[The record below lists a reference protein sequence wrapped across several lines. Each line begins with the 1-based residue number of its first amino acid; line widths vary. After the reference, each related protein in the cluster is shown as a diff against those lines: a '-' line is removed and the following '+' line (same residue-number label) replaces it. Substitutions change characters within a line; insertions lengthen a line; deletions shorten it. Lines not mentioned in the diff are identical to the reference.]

1 MIFFRFTIF
10 KINFND
16 IIIKHLRCGWA
27 RDTKRGFA
35 ERMKKIFKLKEHN
48 TNFKTELIAGLTSF
62 FAAVYI
68 IVVNASILSDGGIS
82 QEPLIIAT
90 VFASFI
96 GCLLVALISNTPL
109 VVMPG
114 MGINALFT
122 YTIILGMG
130 LTFNQALA
138 SVVIAGI
145 LFLLVAITPLSKILD
160 KSIPNSIK
168 ESITIGIGLFITFLG
183 LQKSGLIISDP
194 TTFVKIGDL
203 SDPRILFFMFI
214 LILTL
219 VLFAKNIPG
228 SFLISIVTGTIIA
241 ITLKFVDTSNLTFSL
256 PNFSEY
262 KSIFFNIDLSEIM
275 NIKFWISTFSLTLVI
290 VFENIGLLHGQINGL
305 LKAPEKQN
313 KALNSIALSTIACG
327 FLGTSPSVST
337 VEGTAGI
344 AAGGKTGLTS
354 LISGI
359 LLLLTLI
366 LIPFV
371 NIIPN
376 EVIAP
381 ILIILG
387 SLMIK
392 GIVHIDFNDISEAI
406 PSFLIIVLI
415 PLTFSI
421 IDGIAF
427 GFISYVIMKIATKK
441 YKDISIVMY
450 LIAFTFVIY
459 LLLSTI

>member
-1 MIFFRFTIF
+1 ME
-10 KINFND
+10 K
-16 IIIKHLRCGWA
+16 L
-27 RDTKRGFA
+27 
-35 ERMKKIFKLKEHN
+35 FKLKEHK

-68 IVVNASILSDGGIS
+68 VVVNASILSDGGIS

-90 VFASFI
+90 VLASFI
-96 GCLLVALISNTPL
+96 GCLLVAFISNTPL
-109 VVMPG
+109 VIMPG

-122 YTIILGMG
+122 YTIVLGLG
-130 LTFNQALA
+130 LTFNQALG
-138 SVVIAGI
+138 SVVIAGL
-145 LFLLVAITPLSKILD
+145 LFLIIAITPVSNILD
-160 KSIPNSIK
+160 KSIPNSLK

-194 TTFVKIGDL
+194 STFVKIGDL
-203 SDPRILFFMFI
+203 SDSRIIFFIFIFI
-214 LILTL
+214 LTVI
-219 VLFAKNIPG
+219 LFAKNIPG
-228 SFLISIVTGTIIA
+228 SFLISIITGTSIA
-241 ITLKFVDTSNLTFSL
+241 ILFKFVDVSNLNFTL
-256 PNFSEY
+256 PNFNEY
-262 KSIFFNIDLSEIM
+262 QKIFFNIDLSEIL
-275 NIKFWISTFSLTLVI
+275 NYKFWIATFSLTLVL

-305 LKAPEKQN
+305 LKTPKKQN

-327 FLGTSPSVST
+327 LLGTSPSVST

-344 AAGGKTGLTS
+344 AAGGKTGLS
-354 LISGI
+354 SLVSGFLLLIS
-359 LLLLTLI
+359 LLF
-366 LIPFV
+366 IPFI

-381 ILIILG
+381 ILIIIG

-406 PSFLIIVLI
+406 PNFLIIVLI

-427 GFISYVIMKIATKK
+427 GFISYTIMKIATKK
-441 YKDISIVMY
+441 SKDISVTMYIVSFIFILY
-450 LIAFTFVIY
+450 FILN
-459 LLLSTI
+459 TI

>member
-1 MIFFRFTIF
+1 MD
-10 KINFND
+10 K
-16 IIIKHLRCGWA
+16 L
-27 RDTKRGFA
+27 
-35 ERMKKIFKLKEHN
+35 FKLKEHK
-48 TNFKTELIAGLTSF
+48 TNFKTELVAGLTSF

-68 IVVNASILSDGGIS
+68 IVVNASILSDGGIA

-90 VFASFI
+90 VLASFI
-96 GCLLVALISNTPL
+96 GCLLVAIISNTPL

-122 YTIILGMG
+122 YTIILSMG
-130 LTFNQALA
+130 LTFNQALG
-138 SVVIAGI
+138 SVVIAGL
-145 LFLLVAITPLSKILD
+145 LFLVIAITPLSKILD
-160 KSIPNSIK
+160 KAIPNSLK

-194 TTFVKIGDL
+194 STIVKIGDL
-203 SDPRILFFMFI
+203 SNPRILFFIFI
-214 LILTL
+214 FLLT
-219 VLFAKNIPG
+219 VILFAKNITG

-241 ITLKFVDTSNLTFSL
+241 ILLKFVDVSNLTFSL

-262 KSIFFNIDLSEIM
+262 RNIFFNIDLSEIL
-275 NIKFWISTFSLTLVI
+275 NIKFWIATFSLTLVI
-290 VFENIGLLHGQINGL
+290 VFENIGLLHGQVNGL
-305 LKAPEKQN
+305 LNAPKKNN
-313 KALNSIALSTIACG
+313 KALSSIALSTIACG

-354 LISGI
+354 LISG
-359 LLLLTLI
+359 LLLLISLI
-366 LIPFV
+366 FIPFI

-381 ILIILG
+381 ILIIIG

-427 GFISYVIMKIATKK
+427 GFISYTIMKIATKK

-450 LIAFTFVIY
+450 LISFTFIIY
-459 LLLSTI
+459 LLLNTI

>member
-1 MIFFRFTIF
+1 M
-10 KINFND
+10 D
-16 IIIKHLRCGWA
+16 
-27 RDTKRGFA
+27 
-35 ERMKKIFKLKEHN
+35 KIFKLKEHN

-90 VFASFI
+90 VLASFI
-96 GCLLVALISNTPL
+96 GCLLVAFIINTPL
-109 VVMPG
+109 IIMPG

-122 YTIILGMG
+122 YTIVLGMG
-130 LTFNQALA
+130 LTFNQALG
-138 SVVIAGI
+138 SVFISGL
-145 LFLLVAITPLSKILD
+145 LFLIIAITPLSKILD
-160 KSIPNSIK
+160 KSIPSSLK

-183 LQKSGLIISDP
+183 FQKSGLIISDP
-194 TTFVKIGDL
+194 STLVKIGDI
-203 SDPRILFFMFI
+203 SNPKIIFFIFIFI
-214 LILTL
+214 LTII
-219 VLFAKNIPG
+219 LFAKNIPG
-228 SFLISIVTGTIIA
+228 NFLISIIVGTIIA
-241 ITLKFVDTSNLTFSL
+241 ILFKFVDLSSLNFEL
-256 PNFSEY
+256 PNFNQYRE
-262 KSIFFNIDLSEIM
+262 IFFNIDLSEFF
-275 NIKFWISTFSLTLVI
+275 NSKFWISTFSLTLVL

-305 LKAPEKQN
+305 LKSPKKQS
-313 KALNSIALSTIACG
+313 KALNSIALSTIACSL
-327 FLGTSPSVST
+327 LGTSPSVST

-354 LISGI
+354 CITGI
-359 LLLLTLI
+359 LLLVSLLF
-366 LIPFV
+366 IPFI

-381 ILIILG
+381 ILIVIG

-406 PSFLIIVLI
+406 PCFLIIVLI

-427 GFISYVIMKIATKK
+427 GFISYTIMKLATKK
-441 YKDISIVMY
+441 DKEISVTMY
-450 LIAFTFVIY
+450 IISFIFIFYFILNSI
-459 LLLSTI
+459 

>member
-1 MIFFRFTIF
+1 MGGRG
-10 KINFND
+10 K
-16 IIIKHLRCGWA
+16 K
-27 RDTKRGFA
+27 KRGFT
-35 ERMKKIFKLKEHN
+35 ERMDKIFKLKEHN

-90 VFASFI
+90 VLASFI
-96 GCLLVALISNTPL
+96 GCLLVAFISNTPL
-109 VVMPG
+109 IIMPG

-122 YTIILGMG
+122 YTIVLGMG
-130 LTFNQALA
+130 LTFNQALG
-138 SVVIAGI
+138 SVFISGL
-145 LFLLVAITPLSKILD
+145 LFLIIAITPLSKILD
-160 KSIPNSIK
+160 KSIPSSLK

-183 LQKSGLIISDP
+183 FQKSGLIISDP
-194 TTFVKIGDL
+194 STLVKIGDI
-203 SDPRILFFMFI
+203 SNPKIIFFIFIFI
-214 LILTL
+214 LTII
-219 VLFAKNIPG
+219 LFAKNIPG
-228 SFLISIVTGTIIA
+228 NFLISIIAGTIIA
-241 ITLKFVDTSNLTFSL
+241 ILFKFVDLSSLNFEL
-256 PNFSEY
+256 PNFNQYRE
-262 KSIFFNIDLSEIM
+262 IFFNIDLSEFF
-275 NIKFWISTFSLTLVI
+275 NSKFWISTFSLTLVL

-305 LKAPEKQN
+305 LKSPKKQS
-313 KALNSIALSTIACG
+313 KALNSIALSTIACSL
-327 FLGTSPSVST
+327 LGTSPSVST

-354 LISGI
+354 CITGI
-359 LLLLTLI
+359 LLLVSLLF
-366 LIPFV
+366 IPFI

-381 ILIILG
+381 ILIVIG

-406 PSFLIIVLI
+406 PCFLIIVLI

-427 GFISYVIMKIATKK
+427 GFISYTIMKLATKK
-441 YKDISIVMY
+441 DKEISVTMY
-450 LIAFTFVIY
+450 IISFIFIFYFILNSI
-459 LLLSTI
+459 

>member
-1 MIFFRFTIF
+1 MD
-10 KINFND
+10 K
-16 IIIKHLRCGWA
+16 LL
-27 RDTKRGFA
+27 
-35 ERMKKIFKLKEHN
+35 KLKEHN

-68 IVVNASILSDGGIS
+68 IVVNASILSDGGIE

-90 VFASFI
+90 VLASFI
-96 GCLLVALISNTPL
+96 GCLLVAIISNTPL
-109 VVMPG
+109 VIMPG

-122 YTIILGMG
+122 YTIVLGMG
-130 LTFNQALA
+130 LTFNQALG
-138 SVVIAGI
+138 SVFIAGV

-160 KSIPNSIK
+160 KSIPNSLK

-194 TTFVKIGDL
+194 STIVKIGDL
-203 SDPRILFFMFI
+203 SNPRILFFLFIFI
-214 LILTL
+214 LTVI
-219 VLFAKNIPG
+219 LFAKNVPG
-228 SFLISIVTGTIIA
+228 SFLISIISGTILA
-241 ITLKFVDTSNLTFSL
+241 ILFKFVDTSNLTFSL
-256 PNFSEY
+256 PNFAEY
-262 KSIFFNIDLSEIM
+262 KNIFFNIDLSEIL
-275 NIKFWISTFSLTLVI
+275 NIKFWIATFSLTLVL

-305 LKAPEKQN
+305 LKAPKKQN
-313 KALNSIALSTIACG
+313 KALNAIALSTIACG
-327 FLGTSPSVST
+327 LLGTSPSVST

-354 LISGI
+354 LITG
-359 LLLLTLI
+359 LLLFVSLLF
-366 LIPFV
+366 IPYIG
-371 NIIPN
+371 IIPN

-381 ILIILG
+381 ILIIIG

-406 PSFLIIVLI
+406 PSFLVIVLI

-427 GFISYVIMKIATKK
+427 GFISYTIMKVATKK
-441 YKDISIVMY
+441 HKDISIVMY
-450 LIAFTFVIY
+450 LISFTFIIY
-459 LLLSTI
+459 FLLNTI

>member
-1 MIFFRFTIF
+1 M
-10 KINFND
+10 
-16 IIIKHLRCGWA
+16 
-27 RDTKRGFA
+27 KRGFT
-35 ERMKKIFKLKEHN
+35 ERMDKLFKLTEHK

-62 FAAVYI
+62 FSAVYI
-68 IVVNASILSDGGIS
+68 IVVNASILSDGGVS

-90 VFASFI
+90 VLASFI
-96 GCLLVALISNTPL
+96 GCLLVAIISNTPL
-109 VVMPG
+109 VIMPG

-130 LTFNQALA
+130 LTFNQALG
-138 SVVIAGI
+138 SVFIAGL
-145 LFLLVAITPLSKILD
+145 LFLLIAITPLSKILD

-183 LQKSGLIISDP
+183 LQKSGLVISDP
-194 TTFVKIGDL
+194 STFVKIGDL
-203 SDPRILFFMFI
+203 SNPRILFFIFI
-214 LILTL
+214 FILTL
-219 VLFAKNIPG
+219 ILFAKNIQG
-228 SFLISIVTGTIIA
+228 SFLISIITGTILA
-241 ITLKFVDTSNLTFSL
+241 ILLKFVDITNLTFSL

-262 KSIFFNIDLSEIM
+262 KNIFFKIDLSEIL

-290 VFENIGLLHGQINGL
+290 VFENISLLHGQINGL

-327 FLGTSPSVST
+327 LLGTSPSVST

-344 AAGGKTGLTS
+344 ASGGKTGLTS
-354 LISGI
+354 LISG
-359 LLLLTLI
+359 LLLLISLI
-366 LIPFV
+366 FIPYI
-371 NIIPN
+371 NMIPN

-392 GIVHIDFNDISEAI
+392 GIVHIDFDDISEAI

-427 GFISYVIMKIATKK
+427 GFISYTIMKIATKK

-450 LIAFTFVIY
+450 LISIIFIVYF
-459 LLLSTI
+459 LLSTI

>member
-1 MIFFRFTIF
+1 M
-10 KINFND
+10 
-16 IIIKHLRCGWA
+16 
-27 RDTKRGFA
+27 KRGFT
-35 ERMKKIFKLKEHN
+35 ERMDKLFKLKEN
-48 TNFKTELIAGLTSF
+48 KTNFKTELIAGLTSF
-62 FAAVYI
+62 FSAVYI
-68 IVVNASILSDGGIS
+68 IVVNASILSDGGVS

-90 VFASFI
+90 VLASFI
-96 GCLLVALISNTPL
+96 GCLLVAIISNTPL

-130 LTFNQALA
+130 LTFNQALG
-138 SVVIAGI
+138 SVFIAGL
-145 LFLLVAITPLSKILD
+145 LFLLISITPLSKILD

-194 TTFVKIGDL
+194 STFVKIGDL
-203 SDPRILFFMFI
+203 SNPRILFFIFI
-214 LILTL
+214 FILTL
-219 VLFAKNIPG
+219 ILFAKNIQG
-228 SFLISIVTGTIIA
+228 SFLISIITGTTLA
-241 ITLKFVDTSNLTFSL
+241 ILLKFVDITNLTFSL

-262 KSIFFNIDLSEIM
+262 KNIFFKIDLSEIL

-290 VFENIGLLHGQINGL
+290 VFENISLLHGQINGL

-327 FLGTSPSVST
+327 LLGTSPSVST

-354 LISGI
+354 LISG
-359 LLLLTLI
+359 LLLLISLI
-366 LIPFV
+366 FIPYI
-371 NIIPN
+371 NMIPN

-392 GIVHIDFNDISEAI
+392 GIVHIDFDDISEAI

-427 GFISYVIMKIATKK
+427 GFISYTIMKIATKK

-450 LIAFTFVIY
+450 LISIIFIVYF
-459 LLLSTI
+459 LLSTI

>member
-1 MIFFRFTIF
+1 MGGRG
-10 KINFND
+10 K
-16 IIIKHLRCGWA
+16 K
-27 RDTKRGFA
+27 KRGFT
-35 ERMKKIFKLKEHN
+35 ERMDKIFKLKEHK
-48 TNFKTELIAGLTSF
+48 TNLKTELIAGLTSF

-90 VFASFI
+90 VLASFT
-96 GCLLVALISNTPL
+96 GCLLVAFISNTPL
-109 VVMPG
+109 IVMPG

-130 LTFNQALA
+130 LTFNQALG
-138 SVVIAGI
+138 SVFIAGI
-145 LFLLVAITPLSKILD
+145 LFFIVAITPLSKLLD
-160 KSIPNSIK
+160 KSIPNSLK

-183 LQKSGLIISDP
+183 FQKGGLIIADP
-194 TTFVKIGDL
+194 TNLVKIGDI
-203 SDPRILFFMFI
+203 SNPRILFFVFVFI
-214 LILTL
+214 LTII
-219 VLFAKNIPG
+219 LFAKNVPG
-228 SFLISIVTGTIIA
+228 NFLISIIIGTIIA
-241 ITLKFVDTSNLTFSL
+241 ILFEFVDLSTLNFTL
-256 PNFSEY
+256 PNFKEY
-262 KSIFFNIDLSEIM
+262 EKIFLNIDLSEFF
-275 NIKFWISTFSLTLVI
+275 NIKFWISTFSLTLVL

-305 LKAPEKQN
+305 LKSPKKHN
-313 KALNSIALSTIACG
+313 KALTAIALSTITCG
-327 FLGTSPSVST
+327 LLGTSPSVST

-344 AAGGKTGLTS
+344 AAGGKTGLTAF
-354 LISGI
+354 ITGV
-359 LLLLTLI
+359 LLLLSL
-366 LIPFV
+366 LFIPFI

-381 ILIILG
+381 ILIIIG

-427 GFISYVIMKIATKK
+427 GFISYTVMKLATKK
-441 YKDISIVMY
+441 SKEISTTMY
-450 LIAFTFVIY
+450 IISFIFILYFVLNSI
-459 LLLSTI
+459 

>member
-1 MIFFRFTIF
+1 MGGRGIQ
-10 KINFND
+10 
-16 IIIKHLRCGWA
+16 
-27 RDTKRGFA
+27 KRGFT
-35 ERMKKIFKLKEHN
+35 ERMDKLFKLKEHK
-48 TNFKTELIAGLTSF
+48 TNFKTELVAGLTSF

-68 IVVNASILSDGGIS
+68 IVVNASILSDGGIA

-90 VFASFI
+90 VLASFI
-96 GCLLVALISNTPL
+96 GCLLVAIISNTPL

-130 LTFNQALA
+130 LTFNQALG
-138 SVVIAGI
+138 SVVVAGL
-145 LFLLVAITPLSKILD
+145 LFLLVAVTPLSSILD
-160 KSIPNSIK
+160 KSIPNSLK

-194 TTFVKIGDL
+194 STIVRIGDL
-203 SDPRILFFMFI
+203 SNPRVLFFI
-214 LILTL
+214 LIFLLT
-219 VLFAKNIPG
+219 VILFAKNIPG
-228 SFLISIVTGTIIA
+228 SFLISIVTGTILA
-241 ITLKFVDTSNLTFSL
+241 ILFKLVDITNLTLSL
-256 PNFSEY
+256 PNFPEY
-262 KSIFFNIDLSEIM
+262 KNIFFNIDLMEFL

-290 VFENIGLLHGQINGL
+290 IFENIGLLHGQVNGL
-305 LKAPEKQN
+305 LNAPEKNN
-313 KALNSIALSTIACG
+313 KALISIALSTIACG
-327 FLGTSPSVST
+327 LLGTSPSVST

-354 LISGI
+354 LISG
-359 LLLLTLI
+359 LLLLISLVF
-366 LIPFV
+366 IPFI

-381 ILIILG
+381 ILIIIG

-427 GFISYVIMKIATKK
+427 GFISYTIMKIATKK
-441 YKDISIVMY
+441 YKDVSIVMY
-450 LIAFTFVIY
+450 LISFTFIVY
-459 LLLSTI
+459 LLLNTI

>member
-1 MIFFRFTIF
+1 M
-10 KINFND
+10 D
-16 IIIKHLRCGWA
+16 
-27 RDTKRGFA
+27 
-35 ERMKKIFKLKEHN
+35 KIFKLKEHN

-90 VFASFI
+90 VLASFI
-96 GCLLVALISNTPL
+96 GCLLVAFISNTPL
-109 VVMPG
+109 IIMPG

-122 YTIILGMG
+122 YTIVLGMG
-130 LTFNQALA
+130 LTFNQALG
-138 SVVIAGI
+138 SVFISGL
-145 LFLLVAITPLSKILD
+145 LFLIIAITPLSKILD
-160 KSIPNSIK
+160 KSIPSSLK

-183 LQKSGLIISDP
+183 FQKSGLIISDP
-194 TTFVKIGDL
+194 STLVKIGDI
-203 SDPRILFFMFI
+203 SNPKIIFFIFIFI
-214 LILTL
+214 LTII
-219 VLFAKNIPG
+219 LFAKNIPG
-228 SFLISIVTGTIIA
+228 NFLISIIVGTIIA
-241 ITLKFVDTSNLTFSL
+241 ILFKFVDLSSLNFEL
-256 PNFSEY
+256 PNFNQYRE
-262 KSIFFNIDLSEIM
+262 IFFNIDLSEFF
-275 NIKFWISTFSLTLVI
+275 NSKFWISTFSLTLVL

-305 LKAPEKQN
+305 LKSPKKQS
-313 KALNSIALSTIACG
+313 KALNSIALSTIACSL
-327 FLGTSPSVST
+327 LGTSPSVST

-354 LISGI
+354 CITGI
-359 LLLLTLI
+359 LLLVSLLF
-366 LIPFV
+366 IPFI

-381 ILIILG
+381 ILIVIG

-406 PSFLIIVLI
+406 PCFLIIVLI

-427 GFISYVIMKIATKK
+427 GFISYTIMKLATKK
-441 YKDISIVMY
+441 DKEISVTMY
-450 LIAFTFVIY
+450 IISFIFIFYFILNSI
-459 LLLSTI
+459 

>member
-1 MIFFRFTIF
+1 MGGRG
-10 KINFND
+10 K
-16 IIIKHLRCGWA
+16 K
-27 RDTKRGFA
+27 KRGFT
-35 ERMKKIFKLKEHN
+35 ERMEKLFKLKEHK

-68 IVVNASILSDGGIS
+68 VVVNASILSDGGVS

-90 VFASFI
+90 VLASFM

-109 VVMPG
+109 VIMPG

-122 YTIILGMG
+122 YTIVLGMG
-130 LTFNQALA
+130 LTFNQALG
-138 SVVIAGI
+138 SVVIAGL
-145 LFLLVAITPLSKILD
+145 LFLIIAITPLSKILD
-160 KSIPNSIK
+160 ESIPNSLK

-194 TTFVKIGDL
+194 STFVKIGDL
-203 SDPRILFFMFI
+203 SNPRIIFFIFIFI
-214 LILTL
+214 LTVI
-219 VLFAKNIPG
+219 LFARNIPG
-228 SFLISIVTGTIIA
+228 SFLISIITGTIIA
-241 ITLKFVDTSNLTFSL
+241 ILFKFVDVSNLNFTL
-256 PNFSEY
+256 PNFKEY
-262 KSIFFNIDLSEIM
+262 QNIFFNIDLSGIL
-275 NIKFWISTFSLTLVI
+275 NSKFWISTFSLTLVI

-305 LKAPEKQN
+305 LKTPKKQN

-327 FLGTSPSVST
+327 LFGTSPSVST

-354 LISGI
+354 LISGF
-359 LLLLTLI
+359 LLLISLLF
-366 LIPFV
+366 IPFI

-381 ILIILG
+381 ILIIIG

-406 PSFLIIVLI
+406 PNFLIIVLI

-427 GFISYVIMKIATKK
+427 GFISYTIMKIATKK
-441 YKDISIVMY
+441 SKDISVTMY
-450 LIAFTFVIY
+450 LVSFIFILYFI
-459 LLLSTI
+459 LNTI

>member
-1 MIFFRFTIF
+1 MGGRG
-10 KINFND
+10 K
-16 IIIKHLRCGWA
+16 K
-27 RDTKRGFA
+27 KRGFT
-35 ERMKKIFKLKEHN
+35 ERMEKLFKLKEHK

-68 IVVNASILSDGGIS
+68 VVVNASILSDGGVS

-90 VFASFI
+90 VLASFM

-109 VVMPG
+109 VIMPG

-122 YTIILGMG
+122 YTIVLGMG
-130 LTFNQALA
+130 LTFNQALG
-138 SVVIAGI
+138 SVVIAGL
-145 LFLLVAITPLSKILD
+145 LFLIIAITPLSKILD
-160 KSIPNSIK
+160 ESIPNSLK

-183 LQKSGLIISDP
+183 LQKSGLIISDSS
-194 TTFVKIGDL
+194 TFVKIGDL
-203 SDPRILFFMFI
+203 SNPRIIFFIFIFI
-214 LILTL
+214 LTVI
-219 VLFAKNIPG
+219 LFAKNIPG
-228 SFLISIVTGTIIA
+228 SFLISIITGTIIA
-241 ITLKFVDTSNLTFSL
+241 ILFKFVDVSNLNFTL
-256 PNFSEY
+256 PNFKEY
-262 KSIFFNIDLSEIM
+262 QNIFFNIDLSGIL
-275 NIKFWISTFSLTLVI
+275 NSKFWISTFSLTLVI

-305 LKAPEKQN
+305 LKTPKKQN

-327 FLGTSPSVST
+327 LFGTSPSVST

-354 LISGI
+354 LISGF
-359 LLLLTLI
+359 LLLISLLF
-366 LIPFV
+366 IPFI

-381 ILIILG
+381 ILIIIG

-406 PSFLIIVLI
+406 PNFLIIVLI

-427 GFISYVIMKIATKK
+427 GFISYTIMKIATKK
-441 YKDISIVMY
+441 SKDISVTMY
-450 LIAFTFVIY
+450 LVSFIFILYFI
-459 LLLSTI
+459 LNTI

>member
-1 MIFFRFTIF
+1 ME
-10 KINFND
+10 K
-16 IIIKHLRCGWA
+16 L
-27 RDTKRGFA
+27 
-35 ERMKKIFKLKEHN
+35 FKLKEHK

-68 IVVNASILSDGGIS
+68 VVVNASILSDGGVS

-90 VFASFI
+90 VLASFM

-109 VVMPG
+109 VIMPG

-122 YTIILGMG
+122 YTIVLGMG
-130 LTFNQALA
+130 LTFNQALG
-138 SVVIAGI
+138 SVVIAGL
-145 LFLLVAITPLSKILD
+145 LFLIIAITPLSKILD
-160 KSIPNSIK
+160 ESIPNSLK

-194 TTFVKIGDL
+194 STFVKIGDL
-203 SDPRILFFMFI
+203 SNPRIIFFIFIFI
-214 LILTL
+214 LTVI
-219 VLFAKNIPG
+219 LFAKNIPG
-228 SFLISIVTGTIIA
+228 SFLISIITGTIIA
-241 ITLKFVDTSNLTFSL
+241 ILFKFVDVSNL
-256 PNFSEY
+256 NFTLTNFKEY
-262 KSIFFNIDLSEIM
+262 QNIFFNIDLSGIL
-275 NIKFWISTFSLTLVI
+275 NSKFWISTFSLTLVI

-305 LKAPEKQN
+305 LKTPKKQN

-327 FLGTSPSVST
+327 LFGTSPSVST

-354 LISGI
+354 LISGF
-359 LLLLTLI
+359 LLLISLLF
-366 LIPFV
+366 IPFI

-381 ILIILG
+381 ILIIIG

-406 PSFLIIVLI
+406 PNFLIIVLI

-427 GFISYVIMKIATKK
+427 GFISYTIMKIATKK
-441 YKDISIVMY
+441 SKDISVTMY
-450 LIAFTFVIY
+450 LVSFIFILYFI
-459 LLLSTI
+459 LNTI